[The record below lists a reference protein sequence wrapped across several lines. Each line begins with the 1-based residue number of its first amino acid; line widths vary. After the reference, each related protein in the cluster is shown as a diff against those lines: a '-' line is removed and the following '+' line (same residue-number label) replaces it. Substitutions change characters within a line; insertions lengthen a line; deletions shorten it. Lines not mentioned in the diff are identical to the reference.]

1 MTTTLH
7 STPTT
12 TSTRHGLGFWLVAAA
27 FLIGMAYSTLPTPL
41 YPLYAERD
49 GFSTFVVTI
58 VFSVYAVGVVIS
70 LILVG
75 HISDWVGRKRIIIP
89 ALALEA
95 ASAVIFLLWP
105 DLPGLIAARFIS
117 GLGIGMLTATATAH
131 LHELHSRHRPH
142 ATDSARSEVVSI
154 AANIGGLGLG
164 PLIAGFLAQYVTG
177 PLVVPYLV
185 FLVLLIASIVAVAL
199 APETVDVQPSRPSY
213 RPQLPGGARA
223 GGGFWQAAV
232 AALAA
237 FSVFGVFTSVTP
249 EFLAEALHEPSR
261 LIAGAVTFV
270 VFAAAALAQTATQRM
285 APPVRLRVGVLAEIL
300 GFGFLVAGTVS
311 ASLVLFL
318 VGGAVAGAG
327 AGFLFK
333 GAVGT
338 ILATTSA
345 DRRGAAL
352 AGLFL
357 VAYLGLIVPVVGLG
371 LAVTVLPST
380 TAMIGLSAI
389 LVIVLAG
396 LGLSTVLGA
405 GRSGT
410 VRG

>member
-1 MTTTLH
+1 MTTTLNRDRRAV
-7 STPTT
+7 
-12 TSTRHGLGFWLVAAA
+12 STRHGVGFWLVAAA

-95 ASAVIFLLWP
+95 ASAIIFLLWP
-105 DLPGLIAARFIS
+105 DLPGLIAARLIS
-117 GLGIGMLTATATAH
+117 GLGVGMLTATATAH
-131 LHELHSRHRPH
+131 LHELHSRHRPRA
-142 ATDSARSEVVSI
+142 ATSARSEVVSI

-164 PLIAGFLAQYVTG
+164 PLVAGFLAQYVTG

-185 FLVLLIASIVAVAL
+185 FLVLLLASIAAVCL
-199 APETVDVQPSRPSY
+199 APETVDVLPSRPSY
-213 RPQLPGGARA
+213 RPQLPGGA
-223 GGGFWQAAV
+223 GSGSGFWQAGV

-285 APPVRLRVGVLAEIL
+285 TPLVRLRVGVLAEII
-300 GFGFLVAGTVS
+300 GFGFLVAGSVS

-352 AGLFL
+352 AGLLL

-371 LAVTVLPST
+371 LAVTILPST
-380 TAMIGLSAI
+380 TAMIGLSII

-396 LGLSTVLGA
+396 LGLSTVPGV
-405 GRSGT
+405 GRSEAA
-410 VRG
+410 RG